1 MRPYYIAIVGSGPSA
16 FFAAA
21 SLLKAADTTE
31 DLDMAVDMLEMLPTP
46 WGLVRSGVA
55 PDHPKIKSISKQF
68 EKTAEDPRFR
78 FFGNVVVGEHVQP
91 GELSERYDAVIY
103 AVGAQSDRMLN
114 IPGEDLP
121 GSIAA
126 VDFVGWYNAHPHFE
140 QVSPDLSGA
149 RAVVIGNGNV
159 ALDVARILLTD
170 PDVLARTDIADHALE
185 SLRPRGIQEV
195 VIVGRRGPLQAAFT
209 TLELRELAD
218 LDGVD
223 VVIDP
228 AELDGITDE
237 DAAAVGKVCK
247 QNIKVLRGYADR
259 EPRPGHRRMVFRF
272 LTSPIEIKG
281 KRKVERIVLGRNELV
296 SDGSGRVAAKDTGGR
311 EELPAQLVVRSVGY
325 RGVPTPGLPFDD
337 QSGTIP
343 NVGGRINGSPN
354 EYVVGWI
361 KRGPT
366 GVIGT
371 NKKDA
376 QDTVDTLIKDL
387 GNAKEGAE
395 CKSFPEDHADQVAD
409 WLAARQP
416 KLVTSAHWQVIDAFE
431 RAAGE
436 PHGRP
441 RVKLASL
448 AELLRIGLGWSA
460 TEQHPWVEDP
470 GRVECGL
477 RRPQGRRERVGTLP
491 VIPSAVVA
499 TDRMVVGDGTATG
512 ADRLGHG
519 SLDLVPL
526 RVERPP
532 APAGIDAVV
541 RSRAVRV
548 DMGEST
554 GHYSGPA
561 YLPDRG
567 PSGIGHRGM

>member
-296 SDGSGRVAAKDTGGR
+296 SDGSGRVAAKDTASARSCQLSWSCGR
-311 EELPAQLVVRSVGY
+311 SATAGCPRPGCRSTTRAG
-325 RGVPTPGLPFDD
+325 P
-337 QSGTIP
+337 
-343 NVGGRINGSPN
+343 SP
-354 EYVVGWI
+354 
-361 KRGPT
+361 
-366 GVIGT
+366 
-371 NKKDA
+371 
-376 QDTVDTLIKDL
+376 
-387 GNAKEGAE
+387 
-395 CKSFPEDHADQVAD
+395 
-409 WLAARQP
+409 
-416 KLVTSAHWQVIDAFE
+416 TSAAE
-431 RAAGE
+431 STAAPTNTSSGGSSA
-436 PHGRP
+436 GRP
-441 RVKLASL
+441 
-448 AELLRIGLGWSA
+448 G
-460 TEQHPWVEDP
+460 
-470 GRVECGL
+470 
-477 RRPQGRRERVGTLP
+477 
-491 VIPSAVVA
+491 
-499 TDRMVVGDGTATG
+499 
-512 ADRLGHG
+512 
-519 SLDLVPL
+519 
-526 RVERPP
+526 
-532 APAGIDAVV
+532 
-541 RSRAVRV
+541 
-548 DMGEST
+548 
-554 GHYSGPA
+554 
-561 YLPDRG
+561 
-567 PSGIGHRGM
+567 